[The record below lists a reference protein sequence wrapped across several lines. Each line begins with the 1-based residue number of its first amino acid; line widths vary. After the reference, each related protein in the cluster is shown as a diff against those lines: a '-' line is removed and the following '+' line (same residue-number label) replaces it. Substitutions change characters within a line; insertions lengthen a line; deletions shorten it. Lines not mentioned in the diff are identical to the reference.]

1 MPKAWL
7 THLIS
12 FLVGIKS
19 GVLGIGGGAVIIP
32 FLTRCHVPIRKIAA
46 IASLC
51 SMTIAVVGSVTF
63 MITGW
68 NEPNL
73 PLGSTGYVYWPAV
86 FAVALPSM
94 MCAPLGAKLAY
105 RVPILLIRRAFIVF
119 LLITAIHLLW

>member
-1 MPKAWL
+1 
-7 THLIS
+7 
-12 FLVGIKS
+12 
-19 GVLGIGGGAVIIP
+19 
-32 FLTRCHVPIRKIAA
+32 
-46 IASLC
+46 
-51 SMTIAVVGSVTF
+51 MTIAVVGSVSF

-94 MCAPLGAKLAY
+94 ICAPLGAKLAY

-119 LLITAIHLLW
+119 LLITATHLLW